1 MHINGPRIGISFNYG
16 TFSKPGIMR
25 NKPIMSLGMEIF
37 VDEIIKSIEK
47 SEGNMMTKVIVIY
60 VYKRKYLLIS

>member
-1 MHINGPRIGISFNYG
+1 
-16 TFSKPGIMR
+16 
-25 NKPIMSLGMEIF
+25 MEIF

-60 VYKRKYLLIS
+60 VYKRKYLQSTHIIIPTFFCFNFWEE